1 MIGSGQMGSPKNTTK
16 GLMSGY
22 GSPVSPLSAENSFNE
37 EINEVPQGLS
47 PIELNDK
54 KITLVENMV
63 KGKLQKQ
70 AENFV
75 ILQKE
80 YLELEDLFEAKCDE
94 VEITQ
99 EQQGDMIEALQD
111 EVEEWK
117 EKFFELQEKHSQVAG
132 IPANYGIVQGM
143 SD

>member
-1 MIGSGQMGSPKNTTK
+1 MGSPKNTTK
-16 GLMSGY
+16 GLMSDY
-22 GSPVSPLSAENSFNE
+22 GSPASPLSADASFSE
-37 EINEVPQGLS
+37 EITEVPQGLS

-54 KITLVENMV
+54 KISLVEKMV
-63 KGKLQKQ
+63 KGKLTKQ
-70 AENFV
+70 AENFA

-80 YLELEDLFEAKCDE
+80 YVELEDMFEAKCDE

-99 EQQGDMIEALQD
+99 EQYGDMIEALQD

-117 EKFFELQEKHSQVAG
+117 EKFFELQEKHQQVTG
-132 IPANYGIVQGM
+132 LSGTYGMVQGM